1 MILYTRPFS
10 SYLSIFSR
18 FGFLGSKFPK
28 PPAIATTLPLILV
41 FLSVV
46 IINSPSLF
54 LIQPQIHPLYNLD
67 QMVLF
72 DLITYE

>member
-54 LIQPQIHPLYNLD
+54 FNSTADSPIVYPGSNGFI
-67 QMVLF
+67 
-72 DLITYE
+72 